1 MSGKATKECVTLV
14 PFKSGICITVLVRR
28 NVCHT
33 VCVMRCVS
41 CGVSPTLGHIMQL
54 CEKNKTWQN
63 CKYQNSDSRL
73 HRHPRSGAHT
83 ELFICCIRNF
93 LGDTCCNCSLR
104 FTNEGALE
112 WLGVPASLNQ
122 MHS

>member
-28 NVCHT
+28 NVCQA

-54 CEKNKTWQN
+54 CEKNKTWQVQ
-63 CKYQNSDSRL
+63 K
-73 HRHPRSGAHT
+73 
-83 ELFICCIRNF
+83 
-93 LGDTCCNCSLR
+93 
-104 FTNEGALE
+104 
-112 WLGVPASLNQ
+112 
-122 MHS
+122 